1 LNFPFSLKELRRL
14 KKATAQSSHNLDLLR
29 AIAVLSVYVAHFSR
43 TIGFYDPG
51 SLGRFGV
58 IIFFVHTSCVLMAS
72 LQRLQSTGFH
82 APGSLCW
89 AFYARRFFRIYPLA
103 ILCIVLV
110 YLLRIPA
117 MPNLSYSPM
126 GSRTLIGNLALSQNL
141 FYLPDAIGPL
151 WSLPLEVQMYIVLPF
166 AYLLLRRYR
175 FAPYFLWL
183 LALVFALT
191 IPQLSQR
198 LNVFSFAPCFA
209 SGILAYSLF
218 SETRRKLPAWIWPLV
233 ILVVTA
239 LFQPLD
245 NISLSKKLPLAWVLA
260 LVLGVAFPFIQEIQW
275 RPLNRL
281 SHWIAE
287 ISYGI
292 YLSHIPLMWF
302 ALKVMAPYPL
312 ALRLLVLLTGSAV
325 IPMLLYRF
333 IEKPMIGVGARLA
346 ARLLQ
351 TAPKSKASAIE
362 TMGISKASHLSGI
375 LLHGADSSAQGIGLE
390 TASSPQ
396 GRLTTRTYPQSR
408 YIADAKRE
416 RSGKTFN
423 ELKKT

>member
-1 LNFPFSLKELRRL
+1 MKNVSV
-14 KKATAQSSHNLDLLR
+14 QSSHNLDLLR
-29 AIAVLSVYVAHFSR
+29 AIAVLAVYVAHLSR
-43 TIGFYDPG
+43 IIGFHNPG

-72 LQRLQSTGFH
+72 LQRLQSTGFET
-82 APGSLCW
+82 PGSLPW
-89 AFYARRFFRIYPLA
+89 AFYVRRFFRIYPLA
-103 ILCIVLV
+103 ILCILLV

-117 MPNLSYSPM
+117 MPNLSYSGM
-126 GSRTLIGNLALSQNL
+126 DFHTLIANLALSQNL

-151 WSLPLEVQMYIVLPF
+151 WSLPLEVQMYLIFPF
-166 AYLLLRRYR
+166 AYLLLRSHR
-175 FAPYFLWL
+175 FAPYLLWV
-183 LALVFALT
+183 LAVVSALT

-198 LNVFSFAPCFA
+198 FIVFSFAPCFA

-218 SETRRKLPAWIWPLV
+218 SESRRKLPAWTWPFVVVLV
-233 ILVVTA
+233 II
-239 LFQPLD
+239 LFRPLD
-245 NISLSKKLPLAWVLA
+245 DVSLSKKLPLAWILA

-292 YLSHIPLMWF
+292 YLSHIPLMWL

-312 ALRLLVLLTGSAV
+312 VVRLTVLLIGSAV

-333 IEKPMIGVGARLA
+333 VEKPMIGVGARLA

-351 TAPKSKASAIE
+351 TAPKPKESAIE
-362 TMGISKASHLSGI
+362 TMEVSKATQLASI
-375 LLHGADSSAQGIGLE
+375 LLHGKDSSAQCVGSE
-390 TASSPQ
+390 TAPSVPLPDARTTPVHSHSS
-396 GRLTTRTYPQSR
+396 

-416 RSGKTFN
+416 Q
-423 ELKKT
+423 